1 MYNGNLYL
9 ADARHLQWLVVVIRK
24 SLMFLCDK
32 ISHNQRERIEVTKF
46 SSVPPIGGGRDDEEP
61 DAPT

>member
-1 MYNGNLYL
+1 MYNGNVYL
-9 ADARHLQWLVVVIRK
+9 VDARHLQWLVVLIRK
-24 SLMFLCDK
+24 SLTFLCDK
-32 ISHNQRERIEVTKF
+32 ISHNQTERIEVTKF